1 MSKSKTQGKIQII
14 TAVDRDAGI
23 LDVQVFGIHPN
34 RRPLEVGNATLRMQ
48 DLPQVLPL
56 LAERLRMEDLL
67 VRAEPATQISK
78 RMRSAARRLRFP
90 LQPFSE

>member
-56 LAERLRMEDLL
+56 LAERLRIRGQALSQVGYRKAGAVARLQAEGDGPIME
-67 VRAEPATQISK
+67 
-78 RMRSAARRLRFP
+78 RL
-90 LQPFSE
+90 